1 GCPVLVLLFCL
12 DLAMDVA
19 TPQQSGILTIWFD
32 PMRQGL
38 PPDSLIHPGHI
49 IHQLPELLELLETPT
64 PSTYGRV

>member
-1 GCPVLVLLFCL
+1 
-12 DLAMDVA
+12 MDVA